1 MSESRDTFPTMSA
14 CGCCWNSSERLQ
26 MGAKRPFAIAYV
38 SYMPHSQL
46 HLGVGMHPWHPEE
59 QSCSAELRRTT
70 CGATQIG
77 GNPRILKLEGGTHLH
92 PPCKI
97 TPWWNFITQAG
108 LLANIAKVSTPPLGT
123 CQMNSP

>member
-1 MSESRDTFPTMSA
+1 
-14 CGCCWNSSERLQ
+14 
-26 MGAKRPFAIAYV
+26 MGAKQPFAIAYV
-38 SYMPHSQL
+38 SHMPHSQL

-70 CGATQIG
+70 CGATHIG
-77 GNPRILKLEGGTHLH
+77 GNPTILKLEGGTHLL

-108 LLANIAKVSTPPLGT
+108 LLLKRPRVFCPPGPGRVESWERRTETGAAAEELT
-123 CQMNSP
+123 APC